1 MNEALILVRFAHFVS
16 TMALFG
22 ASVFLAALAPAR
34 LREALTPS
42 VGRLISTAALIA
54 AASAILWLLAEG
66 GEMGGNWTDAIDPQ
80 VLSSVLNETGFG
92 RIWRGHL
99 ALALAICVIALWR
112 PRQPQALI
120 ALLGAILLGSLGF
133 IDHAAMREGAVGLAE
148 RINQALHLLAGG
160 FWLGSLP
167 PLLLCLGRYHD
178 EGLAPDAAAAL
189 SRFSGI
195 GHLAVGL
202 VIATGLVNV
211 FVILGRWPSDFS
223 SPYQT
228 CLAIKIALVAVMAVL
243 ALYNRYLL
251 TPALESAPERILP
264 RLRRNAIAELWLGG
278 GVLALVSAFATFA
291 PE

>member
-1 MNEALILVRFAHFVS
+1 LNEALILVRFAHFAS

-22 ASVFLAALAPAR
+22 ASLFLAGLAPAA

-42 VGRLISTAALIA
+42 AGRLMSGAALIA

-66 GEMGGNWTDAIDPQ
+66 GEMGGTWTDAIDPE

-92 RIWRGHL
+92 RVWRGHL
-99 ALALAICVIALWR
+99 VLALALCVMALWR
-112 PRQPQALI
+112 PRQPPALI
-120 ALLGAILLGSLGF
+120 ALLAAILLSSLGF
-133 IDHAAMREGAVGLAE
+133 IDHAAMREGAVGVAE

-160 FWLGSLP
+160 FWLGALP
-167 PLLLCLGRYHD
+167 PLLLCLHRYRD
-178 EGLAPDAAAAL
+178 DGLARDAAAAL

-195 GHLAVGL
+195 GHVAVGIVL
-202 VIATGLVNV
+202 ATGVVNA

-251 TPALESAPERILP
+251 TPALERAPETTLP
-264 RLRRNAIAELWLGG
+264 RLRRNALAELWLGG
-278 GVLALVSAFATFA
+278 AVLALVSAFATFA